1 MLDLGQDRAFYVISI
16 IDKQTSTAPLPK
28 TLNKSVVCK
37 TILFP
42 DKSSKLELPGIGVV
56 VNTSTSALVS
66 VSLVS
71 DETVTVQLT
80 EFAVVLPIIH
90 PNTIAVV
97 LLGTVYTV
105 ASVVTPAFVFN
116 LNVFAIF
123 LS

>member
-1 MLDLGQDRAFYVISI
+1 MAFYVISI

-28 TLNKSVVCK
+28 TLNKSVVCN
-37 TILFP
+37 TTLLPAI
-42 DKSSKLELPGIGVV
+42 SSKLELPGIGVV
-56 VNTSTSALVS
+56 VTSSTSALVS